1 MSTQAQG
8 IPVSIKL
15 NGQEQKATVAPGLL
29 LVDFLRDTC
38 GLTGTKVGCE
48 TGQCGACTVL
58 LDGIS
63 VKSCTILAAQAN
75 DSTVT
80 SIEGLAPDGLTQLQ
94 ESLWEHHGVQCGFCT
109 PALLLSMTDLL
120 SRNAHPDEVEI
131 RTWLDGIMCRCS
143 VYQNVIRAV
152 QSIVEPVR

>member
-1 MSTQAQG
+1 MSTQAHG

-15 NGQEQKATVAPGLL
+15 NGQEQEVTVAPGLL

-58 LDGIS
+58 LDGMS
-63 VKSCTILAAQAN
+63 VKSCAVLAAQAN
-75 DSTVT
+75 DSKVTTV
-80 SIEGLAPDGLTQLQ
+80 EGLAPDGLTRLQ
-94 ESLWEHHGVQCGFCT
+94 ESLWEQHGVQCGFCT
-109 PALLLSMTDLL
+109 SGILLSMTDLL
-120 SRNAHPDEVEI
+120 SRNAHPEEAEI
-131 RTWLDGIMCRCS
+131 RAWLDGIMCRCS

-152 QSIVEPVR
+152 QSIAEPVR